1 MKISTK
7 LYFSFGLVLVLLV
20 AIALTSVYC
29 LKQLSE
35 KTNEISSNV
44 WPKIVLL
51 QKGLAG
57 VNEIRTEG
65 RNMLLATDRAGRERA
80 KASLLEARAM
90 IGSAWRE
97 LAPRLTHPDGKERMA
112 AVLAAREQYIAAQN
126 MLIDLVESG
135 RRDEAI
141 AFASGDFHSIA
152 GDYREKVNTLMEFQG
167 QLMDAS
173 ARQAEEVATSAGWT
187 VLILAL
193 AATALA
199 IIASLLVTRTV
210 TSSLKLAVGAANAM
224 AEGDLTSRFQKQR
237 DDELGQLMAAM
248 QATSDKLRLVLR
260 DVRQAADDI
269 STTALDVS
277 TATAE
282 ASQAGESQA
291 DATSSSASA
300 LQEVTVSINEV
311 SSLTLDAEM
320 SADRTTE
327 LTQQS
332 VDVIQAATREIES
345 MVSAVGASS
354 EQVHGLL
361 HSSNEIG
368 NIANVIR
375 DIADQTNLLALN
387 AAIEAARAG
396 EQGRGFAVVADE
408 VRKLAERTATAT
420 RKIAGVIGD
429 IQNETRETVDCMR
442 EVKPKMEAGLAKVR
456 EVACILETIAV
467 EADQS
472 RMRASEVAGATR
484 EQATAANDIARHV
497 EQVAQMVEKNSVS
510 MRNNMQGAARLEK
523 MSRNLREQVAYF
535 KLDG

>member
-1 MKISTK
+1 
-7 LYFSFGLVLVLLV
+7 
-20 AIALTSVYC
+20 
-29 LKQLSE
+29 
-35 KTNEISSNV
+35 
-44 WPKIVLL
+44 
-51 QKGLAG
+51 
-57 VNEIRTEG
+57 
-65 RNMLLATDRAGRERA
+65 
-80 KASLLEARAM
+80 M